1 MTSVDIIVPCYNE
14 EEGLALFYQETQKIL
29 DGMTCY
35 AFTYI
40 LVDDGSSDKTLTVMK
55 QLAAADSHVKYL
67 SFSRNFGKEAA
78 MYAGLSASR
87 SDLVI
92 IMDADLQ
99 HPPAMIPEMMK
110 ATTAV
115 PPAEAPGKAKRPSA
129 AFSPGCSTI

>member
-29 DGMTCY
+29 DGMTGY

-78 MYAGLSASR
+78 MYA
-87 SDLVI
+87 
-92 IMDADLQ
+92 
-99 HPPAMIPEMMK
+99 
-110 ATTAV
+110 
-115 PPAEAPGKAKRPSA
+115 
-129 AFSPGCSTI
+129 